1 MSCVSCGGISLD
13 NLFWERSNASSVVNL
28 SRDEG
33 IELVSKLL
41 DKLSNW
47 IPFKFP
53 MSFGISPSKL
63 LLERSM
69 AMKIYG
75 ILLYAVSKP
84 LFVNV
89 IE

>member
-1 MSCVSCGGISLD
+1 M
-13 NLFWERSNASSVVNL
+13 
-28 SRDEG
+28 
-33 IELVSKLL
+33 SKLL

-53 MSFGISPSKL
+53 MSSGISPSKL

-75 ILLYAVSKP
+75 ILSYAVSKP